1 MFALIIV
8 LPMIIK
14 TVLIK
19 VALPKPQDLVQAL
32 SHLLHSKTYNMDNR
46 AINVSVNLGANNRA
60 PYNSQYQQPQG
71 EQYQQY
77 QPPQPSYPRP
87 PQMMNQYHPPAI
99 PQPVIIQQ
107 AQPVIIQQ
115 TKTEKKV
122 TPVTRIPKGSKPCI
136 ASCALCGK
144 VRIFCFMFFMI

>member
-1 MFALIIV
+1 
-8 LPMIIK
+8 
-14 TVLIK
+14 
-19 VALPKPQDLVQAL
+19 
-32 SHLLHSKTYNMDNR
+32 MDNR
-46 AINVSVNLGANNRA
+46 NINVSVNLGANNRA

-77 QPPQPSYPRP
+77 QPPQPTYPRQP

-107 AQPVIIQQ
+107 PQPVIIQQ
-115 TKTEKKV
+115 TKEEKKKV
-122 TPVTRIPKGSKPCI
+122 TPVTRIPKGSRPCI

-144 VRIFCFMFFMI
+144 VRILCLILVL